1 MSALA
6 QRFSFRPKRIV
17 MTHLVITHLVTMT
30 SGCLY
35 DWEVGTGSTSEGSSS
50 ASSSSSS
57 AASSSGGVDGGADC
71 VALGQALDAARAKAK
86 ACTFGAA
93 MQCTASI
100 TDERGCKSWLNDGA
114 SADTQAFGQ
123 AVMEF
128 NAAGCMATMDPCLMS
143 VPTCLYVAGKPEC
156 VP

>member
-1 MSALA
+1 
-6 QRFSFRPKRIV
+6 
-17 MTHLVITHLVTMT
+17 MTHLVMTHFVTMV

-35 DWEVGTGSTSEGSSS
+35 DWEVGTGSTSEGSSGSS
-50 ASSSSSS
+50 ASS
-57 AASSSGGVDGGADC
+57 ASGSSGGGDAGPDC
-71 VALGQALDAARAKAK
+71 AALGQALEAARAKAK
-86 ACTFGAA
+86 ACTFGGA

-114 SADTQAFGQ
+114 SADTQAFSQ

-128 NAAGCMATMDPCLMS
+128 TAAGCMPSTDPCLMS
-143 VPTCLYVAGKPEC
+143 VPACLYVAGKPEC

>member
-1 MSALA
+1 M
-6 QRFSFRPKRIV
+6 
-17 MTHLVITHLVTMT
+17 THLVTMT

-35 DWEVGTGSTSEGSSS
+35 DWEVGGGSTSEGSSS
-50 ASSSSSS
+50 SSSSSS
-57 AASSSGGVDGGADC
+57 AASSSGEVDGGADC

-86 ACTFGAA
+86 ACTFGGA

-114 SADTQAFGQ
+114 SADAQAFGQ
-123 AVMEF
+123 AVMAF
-128 NAAGCMATMDPCLMS
+128 QAAGCMPDADPCLVS
-143 VPTCLYVAGKPEC
+143 TPTCLFVMGKPEC